1 MHTTRFAL
9 AAFITVA
16 TVGLLCSALRAQ
28 EMRSVWDGVYTEEQA
43 KRGAT
48 LFGAECA
55 SCHGAT
61 GEGGEMAPALAGP
74 SFTANYD
81 GLTIGDLFDRSKTT
95 MPVGKEGQLSGQAT
109 ADILAFML
117 KSNGFPAGQAE
128 LPTQAMTLK
137 TVKLV
142 ALKP

>member
-1 MHTTRFAL
+1 MRTTRFAV
-9 AAFITVA
+9 AALITVA
-16 TVGLLCSALRAQ
+16 AVGTLCSALRAQ
-28 EMRSVWDGVYTEEQA
+28 EMRSVWDGVYTEVQA
-43 KRGAT
+43 QRGAV
-48 LFGAECA
+48 LFNNECA

-81 GLTIGDLFDRSKTT
+81 GLTVGDLFERSKTT
-95 MPVGKEGQLSGQAT
+95 MPVGREGQLSGQAI
-109 ADILAFML
+109 ADITAFML
-117 KSNGFPAGQAE
+117 KSNGFPAGEME